1 MDSNQA
7 DPVRSMML
15 DGNAAAGILSEIFAL
30 EMTNNRVECANC
42 GRQGEIGTLLAFIQ
56 APGVILRCPSCEQV
70 ILRAVQSAEIIYL
83 DLRGA
88 AYVSFRVGG
97 AVSEGGAAS

>member
-7 DPVRSMML
+7 DPVHAMML
-15 DGNAAAGILSEIFAL
+15 DGNAAAGILSEIFVL
-30 EMTNNRVECANC
+30 EMTNNRVECVNC
-42 GRQGEIGTLLAFIQ
+42 GRQGEIGTLLAFTQ
-56 APGVILRCPSCEQV
+56 SPGIVLRCPSCEHV
-70 ILRAVQSAEIIYL
+70 ILRAVQSAEMIYL

-97 AVSEGGAAS
+97 TATG